1 MKCIVLAKMSRRIFA
16 ALIDFVLTLGLAL
29 AAFFAIA
36 LPLSLNTDT
45 YSENLKTMN
54 SLKLESRLYI
64 CPFENADPELIIDL
78 TTNELTGIN
87 DEKAITYFNSFDYK
101 GTKISVVDSLARFYL
116 EPPMRDGQNIFDV
129 QQTTL
134 TDVANNVFK
143 VGSEVSNIKEL
154 KLNTETNLYE
164 ISVIDNE
171 KRAVTIE
178 YISQCIKPDNLE
190 YTTSVSEM
198 VINSELYKVADE
210 ANRNMMLFAILMIIP
225 CLFGTSLIFY
235 FIIPICSK
243 NGESIGKYILGLGVL
258 SADGYVLKKYHHIPR
273 YISLF
278 VIELAGGIL
287 SFGGLFLV
295 TYVMFCFSKKRRS
308 IHDFCGNSVVI
319 DKKASVWFVDKDQEY
334 RYNYKTRIN

>member
-1 MKCIVLAKMSRRIFA
+1 MKCIVLAKMARRIFA

-36 LPLSLNTDT
+36 LPLSLDTDV
-45 YSENLKTMN
+45 YNKNVKTMN
-54 SLKLESRLYI
+54 ELKIESRLYVR
-64 CPFENADPELIIDL
+64 PYENSDPELIIDL
-78 TTNELTGIN
+78 TTQELTGIN
-87 DEKAITYFNSFDYK
+87 DEKSIEYFNSFDYK
-101 GTKISVVDSLARFYL
+101 GTKMSVIDSLTRFYL
-116 EPPMRDGQNIFDV
+116 EPPMYNGENIFNV

-134 TDVANNVFK
+134 NDIAANVFK
-143 VGSEVSNIKEL
+143 VGNPVSNIKEL
-154 KLNTETNLYE
+154 KLNEETNFYE
-164 ISVIDNE
+164 ITVIDDD
-171 KRAVTIE
+171 KKPVTIE
-178 YISQCIKPDNLE
+178 YVSQCIKPDTLE
-190 YTTSVSEM
+190 YTTSVSEI
-198 VINSELYKVADE
+198 VINSDMYKKADE

-225 CLFGTSLIFY
+225 CLFATSLIFY

-258 SADGYVLKKYHHIPR
+258 SADGYVLKKYHHVPR

-278 VIELAGGIL
+278 ILELAGGIL

-295 TYVMFCFSKKRRS
+295 TYVMFCFTKKRRS